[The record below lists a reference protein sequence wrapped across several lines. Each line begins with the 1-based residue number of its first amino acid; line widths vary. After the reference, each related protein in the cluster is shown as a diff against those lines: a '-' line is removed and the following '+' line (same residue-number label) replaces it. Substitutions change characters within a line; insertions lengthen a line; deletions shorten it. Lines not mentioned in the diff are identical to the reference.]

1 MTYKTSRS
9 TSNNNDKRNGLI
21 RSNKYHSRDIGI
33 KELKVEHFMTKN
45 PIVARSVV
53 NFPGGV
59 DVMTTNNISNLVVV
73 ENRKPIGIL
82 TEREILHYL
91 TNYKTIPSDRL
102 LKDVVLQSFC
112 KVNLDTMLLEA
123 ARKMIVKK
131 CRVLVF
137 SGGGSESGIRRG
149 VTEDPDTN
157 KQGNEELIG
166 IITASDMV
174 RAFAEQKDRNPT
186 LESVMSRSIAFIS
199 SDDSIYDAVKVMH
212 MQNIGSVIVVAD
224 GKNETLEPVKKRRLY
239 GIFTERD
246 LMARVLSNDVSI
258 DEPVREYC
266 STELLTAQLGTKA
279 IEAAKVMCLRKIK
292 RLPLTTEA
300 AATRDSSS
308 LAEAIRIDDKYNL
321 EGMVTARDLVDAFQ
335 HNN

>member
-1 MTYKTSRS
+1 MKYKASRS
-9 TSNNNDKRNGLI
+9 TSSDNDKRNGLI

-59 DVMTTNNISNLVVV
+59 DVMITNNISNLVVV

-82 TEREILHYL
+82 TEREILRYL
-91 TNYKTIPSDRL
+91 TNYKTIPSGRL
-102 LKDVVLQSFC
+102 LKNVVLQPFC
-112 KVNLDTMLLEA
+112 KVNLNTMLLEA

-137 SGGGSESGIRRG
+137 SGGSGSGIQGG
-149 VTEDPDTN
+149 VTEGSDTN

-174 RAFAEQKDRNPT
+174 RAFAEQKDRNPS
-186 LESVMSRSIAFIS
+186 LKSVMSKSIAFIS
-199 SDDSIYDAVKVMH
+199 SDDSIYDAVKIMH
-212 MQNIGSVIVVAD
+212 MRNIGSVIVVED
-224 GKNETLEPVKKRRLY
+224 GKNDTLEPVKKRRLC

-246 LMARVLSNDVSI
+246 LMTRVLSNDVSI
-258 DEPVREYC
+258 DEPVGDYC
-266 STELLTAQLGTKA
+266 STELLTAQMGTKA
-279 IEAAKVMCLRKIK
+279 IEAAKVMFLRKIK

-308 LAEAIRIDDKYNL
+308 LPEAIRIDDKYNL
-321 EGMVTARDLVDAFQ
+321 EGMVTARDLVDVFQ
-335 HNN
+335 HND

>member
-1 MTYKTSRS
+1 MTYKASRS
-9 TSNNNDKRNGLI
+9 TSNDNDKRNGLI

-82 TEREILHYL
+82 TEREILRYL
-91 TNYKTIPSDRL
+91 TNYKTIPSGRL
-102 LKDVVLQSFC
+102 LKDVVLQPFY
-112 KVNLDTMLLEA
+112 KVNLNTMLLEA

-137 SGGGSESGIRRG
+137 SGGSGIQGG
-149 VTEDPDTN
+149 VTEGSDTN

-166 IITASDMV
+166 IITASDMI
-174 RAFAEQKDRNPT
+174 RALAEQKDRNPS
-186 LESVMSRSIAFIS
+186 LKSVMSKSIAFIS
-199 SDDSIYDAVKVMH
+199 SDDSIYDAVKIMH
-212 MQNIGSVIVVAD
+212 MRNIGSVIVVED
-224 GKNETLEPVKKRRLY
+224 TLEPVKKRRLY

-246 LMARVLSNDVSI
+246 LMTRVLSNDVSI
-258 DEPVREYC
+258 DEPVRKYC
-266 STELLTAQLGTKA
+266 STELLTAQMGTKA

-308 LAEAIRIDDKYNL
+308 LPEAIRIDDKYNL
-321 EGMVTARDLVDAFQ
+321 EGMVTARDLVDVFQ
-335 HNN
+335 HND